1 MEVAILTVGDE
12 LLAGDTENTNA
23 SWVARQVTARGATV
37 TRMLTVPDDASL
49 IARTVREWHA
59 AFDAVVV
66 SGGLGGTH
74 DDVTMAAVADAFD
87 RELVVEDDVA
97 ADVVETAR
105 AYQEANPELVAE
117 YDDLDIDVDAWAST
131 PDGAEPL
138 LNPTGLSPGC
148 VVEDVY
154 VFPGPPD
161 ELKPMFET
169 VADRFGGDLVSE
181 TFYTPAPE
189 GAMTGLF
196 ADLHDRF
203 DVVVG
208 SYASRGSTPNRV
220 KLSADDEATL
230 AEAIVW
236 LRENADVVD
245 DPAVL
250 DGGDARNS

>member
-1 MEVAILTVGDE
+1 MDVAILTVGDE

-37 TRMLTVPDDASL
+37 TRMLTVPDDAAL
-49 IARTVREWHA
+49 ISETIREWYA

-66 SGGLGGTH
+66 IGGLGGTH

-87 RELVVEDDVA
+87 RALVVEDDVRT
-97 ADVVETAR
+97 DVVETAR
-105 AYQEANPELVAE
+105 AYEEANPEQFEE
-117 YDDLDIDVDAWAST
+117 YDDLRIDVEAWAST
-131 PDGAEPL
+131 PEGAEPL
-138 LNPTGLSPGC
+138 LNDVGLSPGC
-148 VVEDVY
+148 AIEDVY
-154 VFPGPPD
+154 VFPGPPS
-161 ELKPMFET
+161 ELKAMFEQ
-169 VADRFGGDLVSE
+169 VADRFGGSLVSE
-181 TFYTPAPE
+181 MFYTPAPE

-196 ADLHDRF
+196 ADLHGRF

-208 SYASRGSTPNRV
+208 SYASRGSTPNRI

-230 AEAIVW
+230 AEATTW

-250 DGGDARNS
+250 DGGDAHDS